1 MQYAA
6 QYPLFNLFIM
16 RYIIYII
23 LFLLCSVCTNLNAQ
37 PLYSDYYINPLGTW
51 SGLDGGAIMMNDTT
65 YIAGIGGGPGYAE
78 KSIIFGK
85 LNSEG
90 ELVFMK
96 TYGEQYCRYYPG
108 FSGCFRSVDGDKFI
122 FVIVKRD
129 LITDIRT
136 SILYYL
142 NHNFDT
148 LFSKEFTIADGVYT
162 IARQIIP
169 AFDDGYFVTGMHG
182 PLNDSTEN
190 TNFFILKTDAVF
202 NIEWQQSYSLTWQ
215 NEALYMVKTPDN
227 GLLISGFTRDQPSAY
242 SMKPLVI
249 KADSL
254 GNILWIWN
262 EGSIYDDGIT
272 VVAIAGD
279 GNYLAAYTHAVYQG
293 PSYPIPPPRKILRV
307 LKFSPDGEILWEKD
321 YGSAT
326 DIDNEVRWIHSYDD
340 GTHLIGGYQWA
351 DSVLRTKGFILKSN
365 NDGDSLWM
373 RFYEHEDAT
382 GIAKFNGIYYMNV
395 TPGNGILAT
404 GMSVPGG
411 VQAMWIMHLD
421 SLGCVEQ
428 GCDPTVGLPHAF
440 HQNSTGLSVYP
451 NPASNIC
458 YIRIPEE
465 LAKAGRQH
473 FHINLYNSQGVLIQ
487 QTRRKHSDEI
497 ISLDTGHLAPGLYLL
512 QLTDGSENNYQTK
525 LIVQ

>member
-1 MQYAA
+1 MRNFIYTI
-6 QYPLFNLFIM
+6 LFI
-16 RYIIYII
+16 
-23 LFLLCSVCTNLNAQ
+23 FCSVCTYLNAQ

-51 SGLDGGAIMMNDTT
+51 SGLNGGAIMMDDTT
-65 YIAGIGGGPGYAE
+65 YIAGIGGGLGYAE

-90 ELVFMK
+90 EMVFMK
-96 TYGEQYCRYYPG
+96 TYGEQYFRYYPG
-108 FSGCFRSVDGDKFI
+108 FRGCFRPIGQKNYI
-122 FVIVKRD
+122 FVVAKED
-129 LITDIRT
+129 MITDFYS

-148 LFSKEFTIADGVYT
+148 LLSKEFTIAEGVAT

-169 AFDDGYFVTGMHG
+169 AFDDGYYVTGMHG
-182 PLNDSTEN
+182 PLNDSTQN
-190 TNFFILKTDAVF
+190 SSFFILKTDPVF
-202 NIEWQQSYSLTWQ
+202 NIDWQKSYPLTWQ
-215 NEALYMVKTPDN
+215 TEALYMVKTPDN

-242 SMKPLVI
+242 SMKPLVV

-262 EGSIYDDGIT
+262 EGSIYDDGLS
-272 VVAIAGD
+272 VVAIASD

-293 PSYPIPPPRKILRV
+293 TPYPVPPSRRILRV
-307 LKFSPDGEILWEKD
+307 LKFDPDGEILWEKD

-326 DIDNEVRWIHSYDD
+326 DIDNEVTWIHSYED

-351 DSVLRTKGFILKSN
+351 DSVLRWTSYILKIN

-373 RFYEHEDAT
+373 RFYEHEDAS
-382 GIAKFNGIYYMNV
+382 GIAKLNGIYYMNV
-395 TPGNGILAT
+395 TPCNGILAT
-404 GMSVPGG
+404 GMIVQYGVPGG
-411 VQAMWIMHLD
+411 VQAMWILHLD

-440 HQNSTGLSVYP
+440 YQNSAGLSVYP
-451 NPASNIC
+451 NPATNIC
-458 YIRIPEE
+458 YIHIPEDFSRTGKPYF
-465 LAKAGRQH
+465 LV
-473 FHINLYNSQGVLIQ
+473 NLYNSQGILVQ
-487 QTRRKHSDEI
+487 QTRRKSGDEI
-497 ISLDTGHLAPGLYLL
+497 VGLDTSHLAPGLYLL
-512 QLTDGSENNYQTK
+512 QLTDGSENNYQAK